1 MFLRFQRCLKA
12 PILGTLEKCV
22 SVCPSGYEDLICNG
36 TASLPRRVIPVTLD
50 ISSNAEEAEENTNR
64 IPRIIHQTFF
74 EELSADRYPQL
85 KRLQNSWVNSGW
97 DYRFYT
103 DNDARK
109 YIMSNFPDRF
119 VRAFDAIIP
128 GAYKV
133 SELGTQHCHL
143 ARLQSLTQ
151 CS

>member
-1 MFLRFQRCLKA
+1 
-12 PILGTLEKCV
+12 V
-22 SVCPSGYEDLICNG
+22 SVCPSGYDDLICNG
-36 TASLPRRVIPVTLD
+36 TASSPRRIVPVTLE
-50 ISSNAEEAEENTNR
+50 ISNNAEENINR
-64 IPRIIHQTFF
+64 IPRIVHQTFF
-74 EELSADRYPQL
+74 EELSSDRYPQL

-103 DNDARK
+103 DTDARK

-133 SELGTQHCHL
+133 SELVTHQCHHAHL
-143 ARLQSLTQ
+143 QRLTRYS
-151 CS
+151 

>member
-1 MFLRFQRCLKA
+1 V
-12 PILGTLEKCV
+12 T
-22 SVCPSGYEDLICNG
+22 VCPSGYEDLICNV
-36 TASLPRRVIPVTLD
+36 TASSVRRVVPVTLD
-50 ISSNAEEAEENTNR
+50 ISSSAEENTNR

-74 EELSADRYPQL
+74 EELSTDRYPQL

-109 YIMSNFPDRF
+109 YIISNFPDRF

-133 SELGTQHCHL
+133 SELVTQPCHHAHL
-143 ARLQSLTQ
+143 QRLTRYS
-151 CS
+151 